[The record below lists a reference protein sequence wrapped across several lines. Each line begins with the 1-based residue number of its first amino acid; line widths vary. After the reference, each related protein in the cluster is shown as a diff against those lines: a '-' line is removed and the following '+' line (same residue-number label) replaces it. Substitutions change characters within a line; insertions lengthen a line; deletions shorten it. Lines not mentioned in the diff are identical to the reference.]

1 MKNLLIS
8 VDVVSLESGRVP
20 AGPPQMCGVNSWPRC
35 LQHLVCYIV
44 PSIGWPSAGG
54 GRLDWDGL
62 FSVCVCVCVC
72 LVLWTLRH
80 YLASV
85 IWGMQA
91 SPQTDT
97 QDGPDAVAVTG
108 SRNTEAS
115 LNEGRWCRK
124 ENLEKVRTSKGNVP
138 DPDVVWSSTE
148 TNR

>member
-62 FSVCVCVCVC
+62 FSVCVCVCVSGA
-72 LVLWTLRH
+72 VDTETLSSQCH
-80 YLASV
+80 L
-85 IWGMQA
+85 
-91 SPQTDT
+91 
-97 QDGPDAVAVTG
+97 
-108 SRNTEAS
+108 RNAS
-115 LNEGRWCRK
+115 LTPDWHTRRPRRCRGNRIQ
-124 ENLEKVRTSKGNVP
+124 EYRGITEWGSLVPKGKPGKGQNFKRECSGS
-138 DPDVVWSSTE
+138 WRSME
-148 TNR
+148 QHGNK